1 MVSEVW
7 PVDFQSTSLK
17 LPALAGS
24 PFTSLKGTC
33 GNFFSGASHG
43 RGDIPVLFI
52 ITDRNVHAPIG
63 FGFSW
68 FPEVALR
75 LLLSS
80 DGGFGSKAV
89 VFEGEA
95 EGEVLDIGEEGD
107 VFAWR
112 FGTCGAAEDSGFV
125 GLEFIIPLV
134 GSATWAG
141 EVSVPVGLVVGDRV
155 GFIVVSAPFIEN
167 GQVVPGAELQG
178 LEYAVPCHVLKSGDG
193 LVI

>member
-1 MVSEVW
+1 
-7 PVDFQSTSLK
+7 
-17 LPALAGS
+17 
-24 PFTSLKGTC
+24 
-33 GNFFSGASHG
+33 
-43 RGDIPVLFI
+43 
-52 ITDRNVHAPIG
+52 
-63 FGFSW
+63 
-68 FPEVALR
+68 
-75 LLLSS
+75 
-80 DGGFGSKAV
+80 
-89 VFEGEA
+89 
-95 EGEVLDIGEEGD
+95 LDVGEEGD

-112 FGTCGAAEDSGFV
+112 FRTCRAAEDGGFV

-155 GFIVVSAPFIEN
+155 GLVVVSAPFVEN